1 MSVPEVRSDGDVAP
15 ELGSVAP
22 VADPSRAARRP
33 SRPTIEDVARLAGVS
48 RGTVSRALNGGR
60 NVRPAVLESV
70 NDAIAALGYTV
81 NQAARNLARGR
92 TGSVA
97 FVISERQE
105 HLFEDPNWGVFV
117 KVFSRELRPLGR
129 HLLVTTA
136 QDRSEEQLLGDY
148 LTAGHVDGV
157 LLALPYDDEPL
168 LARLVASQLP
178 TVVLGRP
185 LGWEAAFS
193 WVMIDEEEA
202 AFEIVAHLVRS
213 GRRRTATVTGP
224 LDTSSGQGR
233 LAGYRRALGM
243 GYDPALVAHGDWS
256 MQSGRLGAEQLL
268 ERGAEFDALFVG
280 SDHMAIGAMQ
290 ALREAGRRVPAD
302 VAVAGFDDSVAAL
315 MADPPLTT
323 VRNPFEETAVEAV
336 RILDDLMAGRGSGRR
351 HVVLPTE
358 LVVRAST

>member
-1 MSVPEVRSDGDVAP
+1 MPAP
-15 ELGSVAP
+15 ELRRAHGPAP
-22 VADPSRAARRP
+22 VPPRRP
-33 SRPTIEDVARLAGVS
+33 RPTIDDVARLAGVS

-60 NVRPAVLESV
+60 NVRPAVLASV
-70 NDAIAALGYTV
+70 NDAIAALDYTV

-117 KVFSRELRPLGR
+117 KTFSRELRPLGR

-136 QDRSEEQLLGDY
+136 QDTSEEQLLGDY

-168 LARLVASQLP
+168 LSRLVASRLP

-193 WVMIDEEEA
+193 WVMIDEEQS
-202 AFEIVAHLVRS
+202 AFDIVTHLLGT
-213 GRRRTATVTGP
+213 GRTRIATVTGP
-224 LDTSSGQGR
+224 LHTSSGKGR
-233 LAGYRRALGM
+233 LDGYARALGPSF
-243 GYDPALVAHGDWS
+243 DPVLVAHGDWS
-256 MQSGRLGAEQLL
+256 MHSGRLGTEQIL
-268 ERGAEFDALFVG
+268 ERGVEFDALFVG

-290 ALREAGRRVPAD
+290 ALREAGRSVPAD

-323 VRNPFEETAVEAV
+323 VHNPFEETAVEAV
-336 RILDDLMAGRGSGRR
+336 RILDELMAGRQASPL
-351 HVVLPTE
+351 HVVLSTE
-358 LVVRAST
+358 LVVRSSA